1 MNVSELPLEESALR
15 ERVKELSCLYS
26 IAQVSGSPSA
36 TLDDILQ
43 EIVTML
49 PTAWRYP
56 GSAVARIVLDQQIFS
71 SSAHH
76 PAGPSQTS
84 PLVVRGVER
93 GNVQILYA
101 QLSPA
106 HRDEPF
112 LEEEQRLLNE
122 VARQLSLIVDRKE
135 TTAEQQRLQTKLQH
149 ADRLV
154 TIGQL
159 AAGVAHELNEPLNSI
174 LGFAQ
179 LATKVP
185 DVPQQVLADIARIE
199 AAALH
204 GRKIIRQLLT
214 FARQK
219 PLQDSRVNITQ
230 LVRESADT
238 WLARCESSGVQVEY
252 VLDDDVP
259 PIVADESQIRQ
270 VITNLVLNAVQAM
283 LTGGTLRIETSVKES
298 YLHISIQDTGTGI
311 RPEILPRIFDPFF
324 TTKDV
329 NQGTGLGLS
338 VVHGIIT
345 AHQGQISVEST
356 PEKGARVTVSLPI
369 SHPPE
374 PVRTRGA
381 THDKTLC

>member
-1 MNVSELPLEESALR
+1 MNVSALPLEESALR

-26 IAQVSGSPSA
+26 IAQISGSPLA
-36 TLDDILQ
+36 TLEEILQ
-43 EIVTML
+43 EVVTML
-49 PTAWRYP
+49 PAAWCYP
-56 GSAVARIVLDQQIFS
+56 DSAVARIVLDQQTFS
-71 SSAHH
+71 SSKHH
-76 PAGPSQTS
+76 TEGPSQTS
-84 PLVVRGVER
+84 TLVVRGVER
-93 GNVQILYA
+93 GYVQILYSI
-101 QLSPA
+101 QSPA
-106 HRDEPF
+106 QQEEPF

-135 TTAEQQRLQTKLQH
+135 TTAEQERLQSKLQH

-159 AAGVAHELNEPLNSI
+159 AAGVAHELHEPLNSI

-179 LATKVP
+179 LACKVP
-185 DVPQQVLADIARIE
+185 DVPQQALADIAKIE

-238 WLARCESSGVQVEY
+238 WLARCASSGVQVEY
-252 VLDDDVP
+252 ALDDHVP

-270 VITNLVLNAVQAM
+270 VVTNLVLNAVQAM
-283 LTGGTLRIETSVKES
+283 PTGGILRIQTSVAEPN
-298 YLHISIQDTGTGI
+298 LRLSIADTGTGI
-311 RPEILPRIFDPFF
+311 HPDILPRIFDPFF

-345 AHQGQISVEST
+345 AHKGHIAVEST
-356 PEKGARVTVSLPI
+356 PDKGTHVRVSLPI

-374 PVRTRGA
+374 RVRKQGA
-381 THDKTLC
+381 KHAKYK

>member
-1 MNVSELPLEESALR
+1 MNVSELLIEESALK

-26 IAQVSGSPSA
+26 IAQISGSPSA
-36 TLDDILQ
+36 SLDEILQ
-43 EIVTML
+43 DIVTML
-49 PTAWRYP
+49 PKAWQYP
-56 GSAVARIVLDQQIFS
+56 DSAIARIVLDQQTFS
-71 SSAHH
+71 SSVHH
-76 PAGPSQTS
+76 AEGPSQAS

-93 GNVQILYA
+93 GNVQILYTQTA
-101 QLSPA
+101 QSKQN
-106 HRDEPF
+106 EPF

-135 TTAEQQRLQTKLQH
+135 TTAEQERLQSKLQH

-238 WLARCESSGVQVEY
+238 WLSRCASSGVQVEY
-252 VLDDDVP
+252 ALDDNIP
-259 PIVADESQIRQ
+259 LIVADESQIRQ
-270 VITNLVLNAVQAM
+270 VVTNLVLNAVQAM
-283 LTGGTLRIETSVKES
+283 PTGGTLRIETSVAES
-298 YLHISIQDTGTGI
+298 NLRMSIADTGTGI
-311 RPEILPRIFDPFF
+311 LPDILPRIFDPFF

-345 AHQGQISVEST
+345 AHQGQISVNST
-356 PEKGARVTVSLPI
+356 PDIGTRVTISLPM

-374 PVRTRGA
+374 RVRKRGA
-381 THDKTLC
+381 KHAKYK